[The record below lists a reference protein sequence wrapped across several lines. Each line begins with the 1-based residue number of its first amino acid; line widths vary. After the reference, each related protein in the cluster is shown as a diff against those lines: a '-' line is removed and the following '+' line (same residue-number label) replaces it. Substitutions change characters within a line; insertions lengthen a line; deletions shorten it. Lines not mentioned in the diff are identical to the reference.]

1 MRLPQALNRIAVVLA
16 ATMAAWTADA
26 GTVVSQK
33 FQSPTL
39 KREWVYNVY
48 SLMATTLASCATR

>member
-1 MRLPQALNRIAVVLA
+1 MRFTRALSRIVAALAV
-16 ATMAAWTADA
+16 TMAAWSADA

-39 KREWVYNVY
+39 KRD
-48 SLMATTLASCATR
+48 

>member
-1 MRLPQALNRIAVVLA
+1 MRLPQALSRIAAALA
-16 ATMAAWTADA
+16 ITMAAWSADA

-39 KREWVYNVY
+39 KRDWVYNVY
-48 SLMATTLASCATR
+48 LPVRHASRL